1 MYQLLQS
8 GLTKISGLGLE
19 VLLAHCPLPPI
30 PHVNKACGLGLN
42 FKSPSPPP
50 QSAAYVVVWGG
61 GWLRC
66 TKGLFRSYTLFL
78 CFCGKGQTKEGRQ
91 KTDARYRD
99 C

>member
-8 GLTKISGLGLE
+8 GLTKIPGLGLE
-19 VLLAHCPLPPI
+19 VLLAHCPLPPL
-30 PHVNKACGLGLN
+30 PHVNKAYGLGLN

-50 QSAAYVVVWGG
+50 KQLPTWWLGG
-61 GWLRC
+61 GLHC
-66 TKGLFRSYTLFL
+66 TKGLFRSYTLSL
-78 CFCGKGQTKEGRQ
+78 CFYGKRQTKEGRQ